1 MQQPEKHPYSMQD
14 ERLADF
20 TDHVLAGNVEKTASS
35 LDDELFHLK
44 ETVLRLSRATPP
56 APLED
61 ASVKQMYV
69 RLKARVRREELLE
82 KPSVWKKWFGR
93 EFPQKLGLAFAVL
106 VVLVVLVVSTPSIT
120 PSGSSTTGAASNP
133 VNYFIA
139 VGLAGMLLVIFWI
152 IRRK

>member
-1 MQQPEKHPYSMQD
+1 MEQPEKHPNSKQD
-14 ERLADF
+14 ERLAVFADQ
-20 TDHVLAGNVEKTASS
+20 VLAGNVEQTASNA
-35 LDDELFHLK
+35 DDELLGLE
-44 ETVLRLSRATPP
+44 ETILRLNRTFPP

-69 RLKARVRREELLE
+69 RLKARIRREELLE
-82 KPSVWKKWFGR
+82 KPSVWKKW
-93 EFPQKLGLAFAVL
+93 EFSPQLGLASAVL